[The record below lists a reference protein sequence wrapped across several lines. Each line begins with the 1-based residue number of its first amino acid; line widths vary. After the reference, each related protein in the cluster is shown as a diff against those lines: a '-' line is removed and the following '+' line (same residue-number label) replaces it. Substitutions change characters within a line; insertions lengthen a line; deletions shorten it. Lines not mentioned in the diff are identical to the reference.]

1 MLNYKEENQALEV
14 MFPSKL
20 DTNAC
25 MAFES
30 ELIEKINSS
39 NTVIFNMDG
48 VEFICSFFLRI
59 CLKTIQQ
66 KGKENFKIE
75 NLTPTTKKVF
85 MIAGFS
91 DMVS

>member
-1 MLNYKEENQALEV
+1 MLNYKEENQSLEV

-25 MAFES
+25 MAFEN
-30 ELIEKINSS
+30 ELMDKVNSD
-39 NTVIFNMDG
+39 NNIIFNMSG

-59 CLKTIQQ
+59 SLKTLQQ
-66 KGKENFKIE
+66 KGKDKFKIE
-75 NLTPTTKKVF
+75 NLNPSTKKVF

-91 DMVS
+91 DMV